1 MSCPVQ
7 VKGKDGKTYTD
18 ISDKYGKYSV
28 AVTGGAS
35 TGERLKIPVLP
46 GMSLI
51 AGKQVA
57 EGAGIC
63 HDSITLLPFTIP
75 LEAPLIAKVV
85 SPLTTLVSHAEST
98 LEKQSSD
105 AQKLIKAALGIDDG
119 LNILEYDTIAGLYKN
134 DAKATN
140 ILLKTAQVLNIV
152 NQGQALFD
160 NSDNIAEGIFQNFV
174 KELNKWYLSTT
185 SDASRRRMLQSSAFN
200 LASASFVSQLYKDTA
215 TDAGLTPT
223 DSSSVEAIEA
233 VSQTLANTNTVLSNA
248 VGTSGVD
255 ILQEVAKVDII
266 LQTEVK
272 SQVSKLVAG
281 TIDTETFKTSTST
294 QVVKNKAV
302 ATSVPVNVD
311 AYLKSA
317 VDGEEDVKE
326 EKKGGS
332 SGDSDVIIIVV
343 VVVAVVVI
351 GMVALFFVTKSRKE
365 RQSQLVGDSSAEVL
379 DSVVTTKAKPS
390 KCCWSWDGDE
400 VVAPKSEAGTSRQAG
415 ASAEVEIT
423 ALTIDSGFAS
433 GRPKVATLLD
443 DPE

>member
-119 LNILEYDTIAGLYKN
+119 LNILEYDTIAGLYSN
-134 DAKATN
+134 DPKAKN

-160 NSDNIAEGIFQNFV
+160 SSDNIAEGIFQNFV

-317 VDGEEDVKE
+317 VDGDDGDN
-326 EKKGGS
+326 KGLSLLIIILGS
-332 SGDSDVIIIVV
+332 SCIV
-343 VVVAVVVI
+343 
-351 GMVALFFVTKSRKE
+351 F
-365 RQSQLVGDSSAEVL
+365 LVGALITIVYLQKRKKNRGESLYYQQQFYGGTATEGTEGQGIEMTKYNPTFGQDLAPEEGGFSFL
-379 DSVVTTKAKPS
+379 DQFGESVMMEY
-390 KCCWSWDGDE
+390 DGSD
-400 VVAPKSEAGTSRQAG
+400 
-415 ASAEVEIT
+415 
-423 ALTIDSGFAS
+423 
-433 GRPKVATLLD
+433 
-443 DPE
+443 

>member
-215 TDAGLTPT
+215 TDAGLTT
-223 DSSSVEAIEA
+223 SASTIEA

>member
-215 TDAGLTPT
+215 TDAGLTT
-223 DSSSVEAIEA
+223 STSTIEA

>member
-160 NSDNIAEGIFQNFV
+160 SSDNIAEGIFQNFV

-215 TDAGLTPT
+215 TDAGLTT
-223 DSSSVEAIEA
+223 STSTIEA

-294 QVVKNKAV
+294 QVVKDKAA